1 VGRVLGRVVVV
12 RRDRRSAAHSIR
24 VMSADVPVA
33 RVPDVVDLGRLG
45 YGPAL
50 AEQRRVHE
58 LVVASRESAAPM
70 VGMIL
75 LVEHDPVITVTAR
88 PGVAE
93 HVLLT
98 REMLAAR
105 GIEVHETDR
114 GGDVTYHGPGQIV
127 VYPILDLNAL
137 GLGLHAYMRL
147 LEEAVIRTV
156 AECGLRAEREEGAT
170 GVWIPAPNKASPT
183 SPGGA
188 AQAAKIAAMGVRL
201 RKWVS
206 MHGLSLNVAPDM
218 SHFGVIVPCGLVG
231 RPVTSLKVELGE
243 AAPTMAAA
251 KRLLTGHLLSLIAA
265 AREKKEPEE
274 RSSGPLES

>member
-1 VGRVLGRVVVV
+1 M
-12 RRDRRSAAHSIR
+12 I
-24 VMSADVPVA
+24 
-33 RVPDVVDLGRLG
+33 DLGRIG

-58 LVVASRESAAPM
+58 MVVASRESVTPM
-70 VGMIL
+70 VGTIL

-98 REMLAAR
+98 REMLAVR

-114 GGDVTYHGPGQIV
+114 GGDVTYHGPGQLV

-147 LEEAVIRTV
+147 LEEAVIRMV

-170 GVWIPAPNKASPT
+170 GVWIPAPNRASA
-183 SPGGA
+183 GGVK
-188 AQAAKIAAMGVRL
+188 QAAKIAAMGVRL

-231 RPVTSLKVELGE
+231 RPVTSLKIELGD
-243 AAPTMAAA
+243 AAPTMSAA

-265 AREKKEPEE
+265 AAAREKKEPEE
-274 RSSGPLES
+274 RSSGSVES

>member
-1 VGRVLGRVVVV
+1 
-12 RRDRRSAAHSIR
+12 
-24 VMSADVPVA
+24 MSAEVPVA
-33 RVPDVVDLGRLG
+33 RVPDVVDLGRIG

-58 LVVASRESAAPM
+58 MVVASRESAAPT
-70 VGMIL
+70 VGTIL

-114 GGDVTYHGPGQIV
+114 GGDVTYHGPGQLV

-170 GVWIPAPNKASPT
+170 GVWIPAPNKA
-183 SPGGA
+183 GI

-243 AAPTMAAA
+243 SAPTMAAA

-274 RSSGPLES
+274 RSSGPLESC

>member
-1 VGRVLGRVVVV
+1 
-12 RRDRRSAAHSIR
+12 
-24 VMSADVPVA
+24 
-33 RVPDVVDLGRLG
+33 
-45 YGPAL
+45 
-50 AEQRRVHE
+50 
-58 LVVASRESAAPM
+58 
-70 VGMIL
+70 
-75 LVEHDPVITVTAR
+75 
-88 PGVAE
+88 VAE

-114 GGDVTYHGPGQIV
+114 GGDVTYHGPGQLV

-147 LEEAVIRTV
+147 LEEAVIRMV

-170 GVWIPAPNKASPT
+170 GVWIPAPNRASA
-183 SPGGA
+183 GGVK
-188 AQAAKIAAMGVRL
+188 QAAKIAAMGVRL

-243 AAPTMAAA
+243 GAPTMAAA
-251 KRLLTGHLLSLIAA
+251 KRLLTGHLLSLIAG

-274 RSSGPLES
+274 RSSGSLES

>member
-1 VGRVLGRVVVV
+1 
-12 RRDRRSAAHSIR
+12 
-24 VMSADVPVA
+24 MSAEVPVA
-33 RVPDVVDLGRLG
+33 RVPDVVDLGRIG

-156 AECGLRAEREEGAT
+156 AECGLRADREEGAT
-170 GVWIPAPNKASPT
+170 GVWIPAPNRASARGVT
-183 SPGGA
+183 
-188 AQAAKIAAMGVRL
+188 QAAKIAAMGVRL

-218 SHFGVIVPCGLVG
+218 GHFGAIVPCGLVG

-243 AAPTMAAA
+243 GAPTMAAA
-251 KRLLTGHLLSLIAA
+251 KRLLTGHLLSLIAG

-274 RSSGPLES
+274 RSSGSIES